1 MTITPLAPT
10 PTATKHRLLGIDAAR
25 GIALFGMMAV
35 HSLLAVSDDGSPTL
49 SYSIAAG
56 RSSALFAVLAGVG
69 IAFTTGRTRVE
80 HGQRRATAA
89 SLAARAAA
97 IGVIGLLLGYTD
109 AEYAVVIL
117 PYYAILFLIAI
128 PLVYLPTR
136 ILAALTLVITVAVPA
151 LIEELGTTLPAPSL
165 DNPTLPGI
173 IDHPARWAT
182 ELLLNGE
189 FPALPWTAYICAGI
203 VIGRLTLTSATV
215 AGALLMFGTALA
227 VASRILSEILIFR
240 LGGLDHLITGS
251 DLPRHEVLDL
261 ISYGADGSVHG
272 STWWWLAVDGPHS
285 STPLDLLGTIGSSTA
300 VIGAMLFLGH
310 LAGTKLGT
318 APLAAAGSMTLTLYV
333 LHIWFINSPYDTY
346 TPWTGYLLQLLAA
359 TAIGIFVKYTTGRG
373 PLEAF
378 VTTAANRAKRAGA
391 SATPIAEAHASK
403 VFNQAPPS
411 SARSRI
417 DEHSK
422 RNQIENGA
430 DRGQRSR
437 SDRGPS

>member
-1 MTITPLAPT
+1 MTAGPLAPT
-10 PTATKHRLLGIDAAR
+10 EALPAATKQRLLGIDAAR
-25 GIALFGMMAV
+25 GIALLGMMAV
-35 HSLLAVSDDGSPTL
+35 HSLVAVSDDGSPTL

-69 IAFTTGRTRVE
+69 IAFTTGRARVE
-80 HGQRRATAA
+80 RGVRGATAA

-97 IGVIGLLLGYTD
+97 VGAIGLLLGYTD

-136 ILAALTLVITVAVPA
+136 ILAALALMITVAVPGI
-151 LIEELGTTLPAPSL
+151 IEKLGTTLPAPSL

-251 DLPRHEVLDL
+251 DLPRQEVLDL

-300 VIGAMLFLGH
+300 AIGAMLFLSH
-310 LAGTKLGT
+310 LTGTRLGKLT
-318 APLAAAGSMTLTLYV
+318 TLVMTPLAAAGSMTLTLYV
-333 LHIWFINSPYDTY
+333 LHIWFINSNYDTY
-346 TPWTGYLLQLLAA
+346 SAWTGYLLQVLAA
-359 TAIGIFVKYTTGRG
+359 TTIGIFVKYTTGRG

-378 VTTAANRAKRAGA
+378 VTTIANRTKRTVTERT
-391 SATPIAEAHASK
+391 SAPATAHHA
-403 VFNQAPPS
+403 
-411 SARSRI
+411 
-417 DEHSK
+417 
-422 RNQIENGA
+422 
-430 DRGQRSR
+430 
-437 SDRGPS
+437 